1 MHRRKVDSVGRWINL
16 HFILD
21 YYCIDVDFLFE
32 LEFYFIRV
40 ERHHIGIAFIR
51 YINVDYW

>member
-16 HFILD
+16 HFID
-21 YYCIDVDFLFE
+21 YYRIDVDFLFE